1 MVAFNNDKIEIGKK
15 YIYLKNERTGSSTIR
30 KLKMVGEVV
39 AFKGQKVTLKRLIC
53 PEKTEW
59 ENIVL
64 NEFMIHYPPIF
75 DGFYEHNG
83 TEYVIANTQLSA
95 LTSKD
100 IGTNKI
106 LISWLVKFAN
116 PSVTI

>member
-59 ENIVL
+59 ENIGCEESVFADDVICSITD
-64 NEFMIHYPPIF
+64 EQIHHSF
-75 DGFYEHNG
+75 WG
-83 TEYVIANTQLSA
+83 
-95 LTSKD
+95 
-100 IGTNKI
+100 
-106 LISWLVKFAN
+106 VKL
-116 PSVTI
+116 